1 MEFFTK
7 REESLGMKLSPSDKP
22 MVIYL
27 DDPDD
32 SDQIATR
39 SSWVN
44 FPIKELT
51 KVDIDLKFS
60 EDQFLKIKNGFIPR
74 QMEDKWFI
82 FYEDDC
88 LYFHRSWSGFGVFKA
103 QILKQDN
110 DYLIR
115 EFFVE
120 SNMYS
125 NDDAPKSYN
134 IIGGSCYDLR
144 KSSFENL
151 INFLLRK

>member
-7 REESLGMKLSPSDKP
+7 REESLGMKLSNSDKP

-27 DDPDD
+27 DTPDD
-32 SDQIATR
+32 SDQIIATR

-60 EDQFLKIKNGFIPR
+60 EDQFLKIKNGFVPR

-82 FYEDDC
+82 FYEDEC
-88 LYFHRSWSGFGVFKA
+88 LYFHRSW
-103 QILKQDN
+103 
-110 DYLIR
+110 
-115 EFFVE
+115 
-120 SNMYS
+120 
-125 NDDAPKSYN
+125 
-134 IIGGSCYDLR
+134 
-144 KSSFENL
+144 
-151 INFLLRK
+151 